1 VHWCF
6 CPNAN
11 LYIEGRLPKI
21 NLFIDQGYDIMLGT
35 DSLASNAGLSILSE
49 MQTIQNHFPAINLNH
64 MLTWATLN
72 GAKFLGIDSTIGSI
86 TVGKKPG
93 LNLITETDG
102 FKLTP
107 ESQVKRLI

>member
-1 VHWCF
+1 
-6 CPNAN
+6 
-11 LYIEGRLPKI
+11 
-21 NLFIDQGYDIMLGT
+21 
-35 DSLASNAGLSILSE
+35 
-49 MQTIQNHFPAINLNH
+49 